1 MIEQVKQQV
10 LKITF
15 ILWILSTLFFAGILW
30 FINHWISVL
39 TTVESLWEDPLMI
52 AVVALVYLLFNWLII
67 RSARYEFQRF
77 VKKYWE
83 HHHKS

>member
-1 MIEQVKQQV
+1 MIEQVKQKV

-15 ILWILSTLFFAGILW
+15 LLWMLSTLFFAGILW
-30 FINHWISVL
+30 FIDHWLKAL
-39 TTVESLWEDPLMI
+39 TTLDSLWEDPSVLAI
-52 AVVALVYLLFNWLII
+52 VAIVYLLFNWLII

-83 HHHKS
+83 HHNKV